1 MELPS
6 DDALRFLVSRYAHLL
21 AEHGEV
27 FEGVELVTPTGEHF
41 PDAFAKDP
49 ESVGHLLRRMMS
61 YAPLDEDLVVHL
73 AFVEP
78 EAEAE
83 GKSCSSGACGTGGA
97 SSARIDGVEESRGSY
112 RAFVNVTDVGHPVT
126 LTTSLARS
134 VGAIVLAEAEEEIE
148 RATVGAM
155 SEIAAAATG
164 LGVLLL
170 AGSHVYRKGCSGAS
184 VQQHTTL
191 SVSELAVLT
200 ALFCAV
206 NDVKPRVVRA
216 HLATTQA
223 EAFDDAVAWV
233 DTNDHLVKALR
244 TTPETLVGGLF
255 SMERTRGFL
264 SRLFKKK
271 ADDMPLGVAVSKPAR
286 VRTPDEERRLAEAR
300 ALVDEA
306 LSESSAGE

>member
-21 AEHGEV
+21 AEHGEA

-41 PDAFAKDP
+41 PDPFAKDP
-49 ESVGHLLRRMMS
+49 DSVGRLLRRMMS
-61 YAPLDEDLVVHL
+61 YAPLDEDMVVRL

-78 EAEAE
+78 EEAA

-97 SSARIDGVEESRGSY
+97 SARIDGVEENRGSY
-112 RAFVNVTDVGHPVT
+112 RAFVNVSDVGHAVT

-134 VGAIVLAEAEEEIE
+134 VGAIVLAEAEEVIDRED
-148 RATVGAM
+148 VGAM

-184 VQQHTTL
+184 VQECTSL
-191 SVSELAVLT
+191 SIGDLAVMT

-206 NDVKPRVVRA
+206 NDVKPRVART
-216 HLATTQA
+216 HLATTQT
-223 EAFDDAVAWV
+223 EAFDVAVAWV
-233 DTNDHLVKALR
+233 ETNDHLVKALR
-244 TTPETLVGGLF
+244 TMPETLADGVF
-255 SMERTRGFL
+255 TMERTRGFL
-264 SRLFKKK
+264 SRLFRKK
-271 ADDMPLGVAVSKPAR
+271 DDDAALTAPVAKPSR
-286 VRTPDEERRLAEAR
+286 VRTPEEERRLAEAR
-300 ALVDEA
+300 ALVEEA
-306 LSESSAGE
+306 LSESSPGE